1 MRLAIQI
8 YQRVLLSSEKVKI
21 FHLGKKKKLH
31 AEVAMIYCKNESS
44 VQKFG
49 RKEKGIHS
57 EERKKEFMIVLLLH
71 LRLQKLQS

>member
-49 RKEKGIHS
+49 RKEKGIHDS
-57 EERKKEFMIVLLLH
+57 FVAAPQTTKVAVIGLKA
-71 LRLQKLQS
+71 